1 MNGPVTIA
9 SRRTSVQ
16 TVMGALLVLF
26 PTTCSARL
34 TVEGGQRVA
43 SDLLAALTQGKLR
56 VLDQYHADKFCAR
69 EHREECI

>member
-26 PTTCSARL
+26 PTTCSTPW
-34 TVEGGQRVA
+34 TVEGRERVT
-43 SDLLAALTQGKLR
+43 SDLLAAIQKHELGA
-56 VLDQYHADKFCAR
+56 LDQYHADKFFAR
-69 EHREECI
+69 VPRDE